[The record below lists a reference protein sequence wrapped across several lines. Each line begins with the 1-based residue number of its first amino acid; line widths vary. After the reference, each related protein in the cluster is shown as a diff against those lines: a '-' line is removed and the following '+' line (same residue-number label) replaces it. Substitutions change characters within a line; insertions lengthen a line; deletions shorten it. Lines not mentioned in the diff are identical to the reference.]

1 MRRFNIAYTLGCI
14 ALAALTLQGCNRD
27 GGLDNLNVITKPY
40 SLFFADTSG
49 AIFSTNDGQRFEKV
63 MGPDR
68 ADVQTL
74 ATSGKN
80 VLMVKARSTT
90 LFVSDGGMGLNAN
103 FNPSFSDINPI
114 AFGTSLLI
122 NLPGYN
128 DTGAAGVKDRIY
140 ISSNP
145 LTKTRGLFYQDHNA
159 NRDSLWL
166 PVIDYV
172 LKDPNDPNS
181 KYHVSATSFARQEN
195 GSVVAYD
202 NANQQ
207 VWVKENLQDQ
217 WKIKQILVGG
227 TFSNSGI
234 PPNTKTYIITQKNDI
249 LAVSVD
255 AGSANPGGIWRSIDN
270 GITFVKMP
278 SFSGDTAIT
287 CAAAPFGKVLIA
299 CTRHSGIWRF
309 TGTGG
314 TWVPANIGLKDG
326 ARIYAISFQDNK
338 FKNEKS
344 GEYVFIGTSDGVYRS
359 DDLGQTWIQ
368 MDVPAVPGVKSSYT
382 EIH

>member
-14 ALAALTLQGCNRD
+14 ALVALTLQGCNRD

-103 FNPSFSDINPI
+103 FNPSFSDINPL

-166 PVIDYV
+166 PVADFAQITSNVKEY
-172 LKDPNDPNS
+172 
-181 KYHVSATSFARQEN
+181 VSATSFARLEN
-195 GSVVAYD
+195 GTVVAFD
-202 NANQQ
+202 NSTRL
-207 VWVKENLQDQ
+207 VWTKPNLQNA
-217 WKIKQILVGG
+217 WKLSNLVVGG
-227 TFSNSGI
+227 AISNN
-234 PPNTKTYIITQKNDI
+234 NTPTNPKTYIIAQKNDI

-255 AGSANPGGIWRSIDN
+255 AGSANTGGIWRSINN
-270 GITFVKMP
+270 GITFDKMP
-278 SFSGDTAIT
+278 SFPGDTAIT

-314 TWVPANIGLKDG
+314 TWVPANVGLKDG

-338 FKNEKS
+338 FKNDKS
-344 GEYVFIGTSDGVYRS
+344 GEYVFVGTSDGVYRS